1 MPAKSKAQQ
10 RFMGMVHQCKKTGD
24 CASEEVE
31 KVAKS
36 IKAKDAKK
44 FAKTKHDKLPNRV
57 DEQMSFMD
65 YLLNESKEES

>member
-24 CASEEVE
+24 CASGSV
-31 KVAKS
+31 KKAADS

-44 FAKTKHDKLPNRV
+44 FAKTKHKGLPEKVGESQKLTFI
-57 DEQMSFMD
+57 QF
-65 YLLNESKEES
+65 LLEGE

>member
-44 FAKTKHDKLPNRV
+44 FAKTKHKKLPEKVVKENITFK
-57 DEQMSFMD
+57 EF
-65 YLLNESKEES
+65 LLQD